1 MVTTRLSVRF
11 FEWAALPAYLLAIGL
26 LVVTLVF
33 GSGGGTA
40 KSMSGWLTIGGVR
53 LGQPSELAKIA
64 VALMLAKVLAS
75 YRVTPKSLV
84 DLIKPAIVV
93 LIPWLLVMKQPDL
106 GTGLVFIGLFF
117 AMLFWTGVSGTLLLL
132 AASPVIS
139 LVLAGSTGLWI
150 TWFIVLCVAIWI
162 YKPFVAEAV
171 VLIVANLT
179 MGVAA
184 PIIWTQVLKEH
195 QRERLLVFLDPARD
209 PKASGYQMAQ
219 SKIAI
224 GSGGWTGKG
233 YTQGS
238 QKRLAFLPEQHTDFI
253 FAVVGE
259 ELGFLGVA
267 AALTLFLFL
276 FLRVIRVATRATDS
290 FSSLV
295 AFGLAGS
302 WFVHVIINV
311 GMTINLMPIT
321 GIPLPFFSYGGSFLL
336 ACWIAVGILVRIS
349 AEGRGQGWGDAD
361 RVRPVTRSKDQR
373 PKAKDIA
380 LWPSTLA
387 LDSSVPP
394 SRLSRQAAIFPDGY
408 GMVQEGKET
417 PRSPHRTPRNP
428 G

>member
-1 MVTTRLSVRF
+1 MIRKTIADYPLAMIALLLTAFGIAVVYSAGQTDVPSAAVQAAWLRQLTWLGLGLTAFMVTTRLSVRF

-84 DLIKPAIVV
+84 ELIKPAIVV

-349 AEGRGQGWGDAD
+349 AEGRGRAGEMPIEFA
-361 RVRPVTRSKDQR
+361 R
-373 PKAKDIA
+373 
-380 LWPSTLA
+380 
-387 LDSSVPP
+387 
-394 SRLSRQAAIFPDGY
+394 
-408 GMVQEGKET
+408 
-417 PRSPHRTPRNP
+417 
-428 G
+428 